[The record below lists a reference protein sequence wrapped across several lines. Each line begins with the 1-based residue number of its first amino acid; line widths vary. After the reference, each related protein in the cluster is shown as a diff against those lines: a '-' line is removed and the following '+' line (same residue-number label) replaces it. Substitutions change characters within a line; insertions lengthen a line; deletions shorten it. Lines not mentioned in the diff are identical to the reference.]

1 MCAKTDRLGFLRYLK
16 DEKFIEWKL
25 LSSDELSAY
34 WEEYLKNNPDEAQH
48 LALADEHFKKVRLS
62 SYNLSPEERRAR
74 IALMEQA
81 LNKLQI
87 KRRVLRLSYAVAV
100 SISLLVLSVL
110 YIKNIRE
117 EAKESVPFTNFI
129 VGNELQSENIQ
140 LVADDQTYS
149 FQENIDIEISDD
161 GAVNIERAGQN
172 WKRLIIDK
180 KAMNR
185 LIVPYGKRSTLS
197 LSDGSKIWFNSGS
210 VVEFPTLFSG
220 DSREIRL
227 ASGEIYIEVEPYKR
241 NSFYVR
247 TANFH
252 IKVYGTKFNVS
263 AYANASPSVVLVEGS
278 VGLLSNYGEEVN
290 LLSNDQAIYLPD
302 GTFNTRQVDVS
313 HHISWKDGYLLFEET
328 PMSEVLRQIEKNY
341 NLSFNYEKDVSLKEL
356 TCTGTIILSENLDNV
371 MTTIALLTSTKYIKE
386 FKFRKLLTCR
396 F

>member
-1 MCAKTDRLGFLRYLK
+1 
-16 DEKFIEWKL
+16 
-25 LSSDELSAY
+25 LSAY

-386 FKFRKLLTCR
+386 DNRIYITNNF
-396 F
+396 